1 MKSCGK
7 GNVKS
12 AYRGIPVFVEVVY
25 CRDAPM
31 STFTKRRN
39 MALDHLDLHVSFESY
54 LGRVPSIPVGVI
66 TVASVFGGFGN
77 FSAVHI
83 GIMFWVYYVN
93 LPAISIGIVHMG
105 DVVTAR
111 PWIASNHS
119 LSK

>member
-1 MKSCGK
+1 MS
-7 GNVKS
+7 KS
-12 AYRGIPVFVEVVY
+12 ANRGIPVFVEVVY
-25 CRDAPM
+25 CRDAPI

-54 LGRVPSIPVGVI
+54 HGRVPSIPVGVI
-66 TVASVFGGFGN
+66 TVFVRIWSFWEFFGCPYWDNVFSVLCE
-77 FSAVHI
+77 
-83 GIMFWVYYVN
+83 

-111 PWIASNHS
+111 PGIASHHS